1 MSNRRDV
8 ICFKEGAGG
17 KTFAVRLGTAVDGKK
32 EGTINLYLDAFPA
45 PVDGQYKFS
54 VVPQREKPTGTQQA
68 SGAPPRDDLNDEV
81 PW

>member
-54 VVPQREKPTGTQQA
+54 VVPQRDKTQSAPPA
-68 SGAPPRDDLNDEV
+68 SGTPPRDDLDDTV